1 MELELKDNLS
11 IDLNYLTTRNV
22 EGLFK
27 FEPMGIMP
35 YEKNDSVW
43 ISVTVERSLTMLYYE
58 RTVYTTF
65 DFLSD
70 VGGLSG
76 ILISG
81 LWIFV
86 HFWNFNS
93 FDNFMAVN
101 LFKMKK
107 PEDNQSSRKKKHER
121 IVLANYPNCKDLM
134 VSLVP
139 RCCSHLC
146 KRSRKERVLE
156 TARSYLKKELNIF

>member
-11 IDLNYLTTRNV
+11 IDLNHLTTRNI

-27 FEPMGIMP
+27 FEPMAIKP

-43 ISVTVERSLTMLYYE
+43 ISVTVERSLTMLFYE

-81 LWIFV
+81 LWAFV

-93 FDNFMAVN
+93 FDNFMAMN
-101 LFKMKK
+101 LFKVKK
-107 PEDNQSSRKKKHER
+107 PDEVQLS
-121 IVLANYPNCKDLM
+121 
-134 VSLVP
+134 
-139 RCCSHLC
+139 
-146 KRSRKERVLE
+146 
-156 TARSYLKKELNIF
+156 T

>member
-11 IDLNYLTTRNV
+11 IDLNHLTTRNIG
-22 EGLFK
+22 GLFK
-27 FEPMGIMP
+27 FEPMAIKP

-43 ISVTVERSLTMLYYE
+43 ISVTVERSLTMLFYE

-81 LWIFV
+81 LWVFV

-93 FDNFMAVN
+93 FENFMAVN
-101 LFKMKK
+101 LFKVKK
-107 PEDNQSSRKKKHER
+107 PDEVQSGTKNKHER
-121 IVLANYPNCKDLM
+121 IVLGNYPNCKDLLM
-134 VSLVP
+134 SLFP
-139 RCCSHLC
+139 SCCSNL
-146 KRSRKERVLE
+146 S
-156 TARSYLKKELNIF
+156 